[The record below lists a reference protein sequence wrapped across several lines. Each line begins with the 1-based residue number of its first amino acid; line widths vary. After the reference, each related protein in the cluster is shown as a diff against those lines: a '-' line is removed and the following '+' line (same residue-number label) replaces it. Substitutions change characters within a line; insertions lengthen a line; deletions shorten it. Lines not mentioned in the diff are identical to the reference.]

1 MSRRGW
7 VLALLLTLS
16 TVAAR
21 SGAEERPIVV
31 GSKNFTEGRLLG
43 ELLAQRLEAEGF
55 TVERRLGLGGTLI
68 CYQALTSGEIDLYV
82 EYTGTLREAVLPPGT
97 GARGGG
103 ASGALGGPGA

>member
-43 ELLAQRLEAEGF
+43 ELLAQRLEALGF
-55 TVERRLGLGGTLI
+55 
-68 CYQALTSGEIDLYV
+68 
-82 EYTGTLREAVLPPGT
+82 
-97 GARGGG
+97 
-103 ASGALGGPGA
+103 